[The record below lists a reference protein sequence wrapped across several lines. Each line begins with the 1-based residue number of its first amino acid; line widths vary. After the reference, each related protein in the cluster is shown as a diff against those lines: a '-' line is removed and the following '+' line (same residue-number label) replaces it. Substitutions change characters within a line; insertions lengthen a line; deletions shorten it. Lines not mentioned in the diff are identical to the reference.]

1 MHPQFLI
8 HYKITLLVCILICCL
23 FLNGCA
29 SIVKGVTQG
38 IIGDPETRPDARQCY
53 IKGRPFEGLDSIL
66 HHSGLPL
73 STGSASLPIMKV
85 LVVHGIGNHAPGYA
99 TRLAE
104 NTAQS
109 LKLNR
114 VQEQTKQIVL
124 VDPLN
129 PQKDLGVISFNRYL
143 NAAGSREMLLAEL
156 TWDPIVEKEKQSIA
170 FDNSGEY
177 AFRRATVNNA
187 LKKFVNDTLP
197 DVLMYNGTSR
207 TSILLSIGQ
216 SLCWLLNETW
226 DTLPANG
233 RHLCLDNS
241 PRSLSRLHDNYVF
254 ITHSLGS
261 RVTVDALQWI
271 ATKVGEL
278 AKHDPEFERKQRE
291 LQEKDFTV
299 IMLSNQLPLLQLGQN
314 KPDVTRKIAEIC
326 SSPSGSRRLFKET
339 RLIAFSDPNDL
350 FSYAIPQQF
359 IDDNVDSRL
368 CPTLTNV
375 ILNISPVNSV
385 LGNEFA
391 NPLSA
396 HTSYDNDERVISIIS
411 GGIGT
416 DKTLPIVTQRCKWLE
431 TIPAVPPKTVN
442 PR

>member
-1 MHPQFLI
+1 MSLHFSIPAKNVLLV
-8 HYKITLLVCILICCL
+8 TLLAGCL
-23 FLNGCA
+23 LLSGCA
-29 SIVKGVTQG
+29 SIAKGVTQG
-38 IIGDPETRPDARQCY
+38 IIGDPEARPDTRQCY
-53 IKGRPFEGLDSIL
+53 IKGRPFEGLDSIMQ
-66 HHSGLPL
+66 HQGGK
-73 STGSASLPIMKV
+73 TAADRPILKV

-104 NTAQS
+104 NTARA
-109 LKLNR
+109 LKLGR
-114 VQEQTKQIVL
+114 VQEKTKQIML
-124 VDPLN
+124 AHPAN
-129 PQKDLGVISFNRYL
+129 PEQDLGMISFNRYL
-143 NAAGSREMLLAEL
+143 STDGSREMLLAEL

-177 AFRRATVNNA
+177 AFRRAAVNNA
-187 LKKFVNDTLP
+187 LKEFVNATLP

-207 TSILLSIGQ
+207 TPILHSIGQ

-226 DTLPANG
+226 DSLPVTG
-233 RHLCLDNS
+233 RHHCMDNS
-241 PRSLSRLHDNYVF
+241 PRSLSRLNDSYVF

-278 AKHDPEFERKQRE
+278 AKNDPEFEKKQRD

-299 IMLSNQLPLLQLGQN
+299 IMLSNQLPLLQLGQP
-314 KPDVTRKIAEIC
+314 KPSVTNKIAEIC
-326 SSPSGSRRLFKET
+326 SATDGSKRFLKET
-339 RLIAFSDPNDL
+339 RLITFSDPNDL

-359 IDDNVDSRL
+359 IDDNIDSRL

-375 ILNISPVNSV
+375 ILNISPVNSL

-396 HTSYDNDERVISIIS
+396 HTSYDNDDRVISIIS

-416 DKTLPIVTQRCKWLE
+416 DKTLPIVNQRCRWLE
-431 TIPAVPPKTVN
+431 TLPELSPPTPIATRK
-442 PR
+442 